1 MRQRKIKYNKVKGVI
16 CPLNMRTDVKMW
28 LNLKLFPENIWI
40 VARNPVLLHP
50 LLRANAPE
58 H

>member
-1 MRQRKIKYNKVKGVI
+1 
-16 CPLNMRTDVKMW
+16 MW
-28 LNLKLFPENIWI
+28 LKLKLFSENIWI

-58 H
+58 ALKKEIFEILNIQRQE